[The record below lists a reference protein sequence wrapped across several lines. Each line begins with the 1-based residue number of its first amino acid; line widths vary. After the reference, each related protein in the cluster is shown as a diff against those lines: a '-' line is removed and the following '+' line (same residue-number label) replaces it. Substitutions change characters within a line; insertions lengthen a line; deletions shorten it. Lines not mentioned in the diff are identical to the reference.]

1 MTVARN
7 VMRGASG
14 GFDITN
20 AKLLASD
27 DTQGPLM
34 SYGSGWWTDDGVHLY
49 TTTWVNEDTNYFT
62 SDLDLT
68 TLAYNNQ
75 YVWSNEDVV
84 GVAVDPAGSTA
95 MLFDSGRSIRQL
107 LLNSAFS
114 LSGATVVSTSASQIR
129 TSGNGSYTMYGGTMS
144 RDGQYIF
151 TMGSGLVGVRR
162 YTLATPFVLSSL
174 VSYFPDAGQEV
185 NLSAGPSLIGFPFG
199 MTISHDGLF
208 LRVTDRDSKA
218 IYQWELST
226 PHDLTTAEF
235 SGEYIDAVNLFGVAG
250 VAAHPSD
257 ARIVYAL
264 SQVTGITKWRVA

>member
-7 VMRGASG
+7 VMRGAGG
-14 GFDITN
+14 GFDIAN
-20 AKLLASD
+20 AKLLASND
-27 DTQGPLM
+27 SEKALM
-34 SYGSGWWTDDGVHLY
+34 TYGSGWWTDDEVHLY
-49 TTTWVNEDTNYFT
+49 ATTWTAEDTNYFT

-68 TLAYNNQ
+68 ALTYNNQ
-75 YVWSNEDVV
+75 YVWGNEDVV
-84 GVAVDPAGSTA
+84 GVAVNPAGSIA

-107 LLNSAFS
+107 NLNSAFS
-114 LSGATVVSTSASQIR
+114 LAGASVASTSASNIR
-129 TSGNGSYTMYGGTMS
+129 TSANSSYTMYGGTMS
-144 RDGQYIF
+144 RDGTYIY
-151 TMGSGLVGVRR
+151 TMENNLVGVRR

-174 VSYFPDAGQEV
+174 VSAYPDAGQEV
-185 NLSAGPSLIGFPFG
+185 DLSAGPSAIGFPFG
-199 MTISHDGLF
+199 MSISHDGVW
-208 LRVTDRDSKA
+208 LRVSDRNA
-218 IYQWELST
+218 TAMYQWKLST